1 MTVKQTQ
8 LATKIDTEVKN
19 ALAYFCKENGL
30 TISHFIEEAI
40 IARLEDM
47 QDMANLNEV
56 REEPARPFSDVL
68 KDLKKGGKI

>member
-8 LATKIDTEVKN
+8 LTTKIDMEVKN

-30 TISHFIEEAI
+30 KMNHFIEEAI

>member
-1 MTVKQTQ
+1 MAIKQIQ
-8 LATKIDTEVKN
+8 LTTKIDTEVKN

-30 TISHFIEEAI
+30 EISHFIEEAI

-47 QDMANLNEV
+47 QDIATLDKI

>member
-8 LATKIDTEVKN
+8 LTTKIDMEVKN

-30 TISHFIEEAI
+30 KMNHFIEEAI

-47 QDMANLNEV
+47 QDITTLDKV